1 MKTKLSLILLI
12 IFCVA
17 FPGQEI
23 KKNIV
28 KTNLTAYAFRNFNL
42 TYERALKKWF
52 SVNVS
57 YATIPKGKV
66 PFVDT
71 FLGSDDSDEF
81 SNVEISSNAFT
92 IETRF
97 YLGKGYGK
105 GFYLA
110 PYYRN
115 SQINAENFIY
125 NYSYDNGTVSQEI
138 PLNVEGKTTSNSFG
152 LMIGT
157 QFFLNK
163 QGSLVLDLWLI
174 GGHYGTAKGD
184 FTLKSNTVLTPDQ
197 QEKLVNDLEDLEIP
211 IIKYEVTPTSNGATV
226 KMDGP
231 WAGLR
236 SGVSLGYRF

>member
-1 MKTKLSLILLI
+1 MKTKLALILLI
-12 IFCVA
+12 MLYVA
-17 FPGQEI
+17 LPAQEI

-28 KTNLTAYAFRNFNL
+28 KTNLTAYAFRNYNL
-42 TYERALKKWF
+42 TYERAIKKWF

-57 YATIPKGKV
+57 YATIPTGKV
-66 PFVDT
+66 PFMDS
-71 FLGSDDSDEF
+71 FLGDDDDEF

-92 IETRF
+92 LETRF

-115 SQINAENFIY
+115 SQIKAENFIY
-125 NYSYDNGTVSQEI
+125 NYSYENGTLSEDI
-138 PLNVEGKTTSNSFG
+138 PLNVDGKTTANSFG

-163 QGSLVLDLWLI
+163 KGSLVMDLWLI
-174 GGHYGTAKGD
+174 GGHYGAAKGD
-184 FTLKSNTVLTPDQ
+184 FTLKSNTPLTADQ
-197 QEKLVNDLEDLEIP
+197 QERLAIDIEDLDIP
-211 IIKYEVTPTSNGATV
+211 IVKYTVTPTSNGATV

-236 SGVSLGYRF
+236 SGLSLGYRF